1 MSFRIYKCSKC
12 DYSSNRKQNT
22 IRHYKKHFDRD
33 CEIIDN
39 PYTIETNNHFQIKW
53 DDKKADIIY
62 QNEDELNQIKICPL
76 CKKEFA
82 HRTSFTRHFNNNR
95 CNKKP
100 DSNEQKKINDDNN
113 TTDKIFGMVK
123 TMVKEINELKN
134 TNIGY
139 QYNNSNNDY
148 SLNTNVQ
155 NNFNNCKMITINY
168 LNENYHNVMSI
179 EKFKTNLQ
187 TNYQLTKPQ
196 AQRLVGSRDIG
207 FNQFADEFI
216 NILNEN
222 HQKQITSSDDINLHN
237 HKNQNNLNNEKIKYT
252 GTFPILTT
260 DSNLRTHNEKTE
272 TGWSKTTSINNIK
285 DIFNICNEQVYYH
298 TKQLIILSDRQRLN
312 LYNRIRRFYLFQPPY
327 PYQHNE
333 KDLLEIY
340 KNYEQQ
346 ICKIKEEQY
355 RNLIEDYTKENGHY
369 IPLPL

>member
-12 DYSSNRKQNT
+12 EYSSNRKQNT
-22 IRHYKKHFDRD
+22 LRHYKKHFDNE
-33 CEIIDN
+33 CELTDN
-39 PYTIETNNHFQIKW
+39 AYKIETNNHFQIKW

-62 QNEDELNQIKICPL
+62 HDENNQIKICPY
-76 CKKEFA
+76 CNKEFS
-82 HRTSFTRHFNNNR
+82 HRTSFTRHFNSNR
-95 CNKKP
+95 CNKK
-100 DSNEQKKINDDNN
+100 NNINDTKDVLEDTN
-113 TTDKIFGMVK
+113 TTNKIFGMVK
-123 TMVKEINELKN
+123 SMVKEINELKQ

-148 SLNTNVQ
+148 SINTNVQ
-155 NNFNNCKMITINY
+155 NKITINY
-168 LNENYHNVMSI
+168 LNENYQNVMSI
-179 EKFKTNLQ
+179 EKFKKNLQ
-187 TNYQLTKPQ
+187 TNYQLTKNQ

-222 HQKQITSSDDINLHN
+222 HQKQITSTEDISIKKPNII
-237 HKNQNNLNNEKIKYT
+237 NNLDNQSNKYV

-312 LYNRIRRFYLFQPPY
+312 LYNRIRRFYLFQPQY
-327 PYQHNE
+327 PYQQNE
-333 KDLLEIY
+333 KELIDIY
-340 KNYEQQ
+340 KNHEEL
-346 ICKIKEEQY
+346 IKIKEEQY
-355 RNLIEDYTKENGHY
+355 RNLIEEYTKENGKY